1 MSKIEVPSEY
11 TLTENHSTNS
21 YILKAPIS
29 GNTSLTMKLL
39 SEMADAARTDMIR
52 NFNKYHRFS
61 LSLQSPNTTGR
72 NKLLVLNDNPD
83 KKTEMVHQFRHLISL
98 TLLWNSDPSVMKN
111 TRQNTMNTV
120 YDLSL
125 ARTYHDWSVT
135 PRTCRGTHPG
145 MADCMLRQNKATVIS
160 DNIEEPVWESTF
172 LHVIPNGV
180 VDRKGYVDTE
190 TVRFVPL
197 LCKSSRMAGL
207 RRIRKPSTFVDEV
220 FVISQNMGGGFYHI
234 SNTVLPRLVPYL
246 NFLKKH
252 EHIKLH
258 VNMHSPKRAYSKP
271 AYIRYLT
278 QLGLHPDRMVEGLIA
293 ARVVYLPKGGTCW
306 HTVQPNGQVL
316 SHVLRNSVRKLFP
329 QETVLQS
336 RNLVFIKRLDNRRL
350 NQSDE
355 IKPILHNLA
364 EHYKLDFK
372 MYSGSESERDTWLM
386 FYNAVMIVAPHG
398 AGLSNMLL
406 SRPGVYVVE
415 VLCADDINL
424 CYSDLAFGQGN
435 YYRGIGA
442 TRGCERGMTV
452 NVTQVIEAV
461 QAFLEQDAKIN
472 SAQRLAS

>member
-1 MSKIEVPSEY
+1 
-11 TLTENHSTNS
+11 
-21 YILKAPIS
+21 
-29 GNTSLTMKLL
+29 
-39 SEMADAARTDMIR
+39 
-52 NFNKYHRFS
+52 
-61 LSLQSPNTTGR
+61 
-72 NKLLVLNDNPD
+72 
-83 KKTEMVHQFRHLISL
+83 
-98 TLLWNSDPSVMKN
+98 
-111 TRQNTMNTV
+111 
-120 YDLSL
+120 
-125 ARTYHDWSVT
+125 
-135 PRTCRGTHPG
+135 

-316 SHVLRNSVRKLFP
+316 SHVLRNFVRKLFP

-355 IKPILHNLA
+355 IKPILHKLA
-364 EHYKLDFK
+364 EHYRLNFK

-406 SRPGVYVVE
+406 SRPGIYVVE
-415 VLCADDINL
+415 VLCAEEPNF
-424 CYSDLAFGQGN
+424 CYKDLAFRQGN
-435 YYRGIGA
+435 YYRGISA
-442 TRGCERGMTV
+442 KSGCDDGLSV
-452 NVTQVIEAV
+452 DIDDVTEAV
-461 QAFLEQDAKIN
+461 KAFLDHSSKTSIV
-472 SAQRLAS
+472 RK